1 MPALKLFGRRWLIA
15 SDDVP
20 LWLTVPVL
28 AQFVELVLLIVW
40 LGVAQPSKACPELD
54 SNRVAF
60 EVATFGLLGTLAI
73 VVFLEAY
80 MTVIGFQGSIL
91 ESKKRALISPLLA
104 LTLITYLIQLGFNV
118 LLTVLL
124 IDYPLQCTRGAS
136 KRSVSGVLW
145 ALAWTTW
152 ASVIVLIVMGF
163 WFFNSF
169 PNYMDSSS
177 WSEDYMRSA
186 WTFCSCAMLRSEERK
201 RQKRKSIAIGHS
213 LASLFGHI
221 DYTRTD
227 FIVSFYLAMV
237 MQRHKRE
244 SQEENN
250 KDKDRS
256 NTTPEIAADIET
268 GQLVDVNTLNEAVH
282 YFRHAFAVYGW
293 DLYVLQQGIL
303 CGVPKLCCTAGRNS
317 GDPGCGALPACF
329 TPWKINFKVAEEV
342 LSIGKRNLLF
352 YRDAGQVTDV
362 VPYIISVD
370 QAAKAIVLALRG
382 ATTLDENALD
392 LMLDASDL
400 DRWMDSSHVTWD
412 EPPPDVG
419 DFTESSRY
427 GVHTGYI
434 IAAHA
439 TLADIQKQGV
449 LRDALTGPAAPFAGY
464 TLVVVGHSL
473 GAAMA
478 FLLSLRLRVLVPDL
492 KCYCFSVPG
501 CVASRDVCYEARSWC
516 TSIAFG
522 QEFVPR
528 YSAANLDRIR
538 DEMVLSAARCR
549 RSKTYI
555 IIRWFWNLLFKSSWS
570 EDGLFYPED
579 QISEEVQEV
588 LKDYRAGVD
597 ADERRR
603 DLLDRTKDLTLPGKL
618 IYVREA
624 EVEKIPNACCGKKI
638 LRKYKAEWVNV
649 KDFQD
654 EGILLDTRL
663 LLDHLP
669 NISFDIMKE
678 LSEGADDGGELV
690 SKGGTEGLA

>member
-15 SDDVP
+15 SDDIP

-28 AQFVELVLLIVW
+28 AQFIELVLLVVW

-54 SNRVAF
+54 TNRVPF

-104 LTLITYLIQLGFNV
+104 ITIITYLVQLGFNV

-124 IDYPLQCTRGAS
+124 IDRPFQCTRGAK

-152 ASVIVLIVMGF
+152 ASVIALALMGF

-177 WSEDYMRSA
+177 WSKDYMRGA
-186 WTFCSCAMLRSEERK
+186 WTCCSCAMLRAEERK

-221 DYTRTD
+221 DYTRSD

-244 SQEENN
+244 SKGGAPADTIPTADGCDADVEAG
-250 KDKDRS
+250 KLV
-256 NTTPEIAADIET
+256 DIE
-268 GQLVDVNTLNEAVH
+268 TLNEAVH

-293 DLYVLQQGIL
+293 DLYVLQQGII
-303 CGVPKLCCTAGRNS
+303 CGVPKVCCTAGRKS
-317 GDPGCGALPACF
+317 GDPGCGALPGFF

-342 LSIGKRNLLF
+342 LSIGKRSLLF

-370 QAAKAIVLALRG
+370 QTTKSVVLAMRG

-400 DRWMDSSHVTWD
+400 DRWIDASQVSWE
-412 EPPPDVG
+412 EPPPDVA
-419 DFTESSRY
+419 DFTESSQY
-427 GVHTGYI
+427 GVHTGYM

-439 TLADIQKQGV
+439 TLTDIQKQGV
-449 LRDALTGPAAPFAGY
+449 LRDALIGPTAPFAGY
-464 TLVVVGHSL
+464 KLVVVGHSL

-478 FLLSLRLRVLVPDL
+478 FLLSLRLRVLIPDL
-492 KCYCFSVPG
+492 RCFCFSVPG
-501 CVASRDVCYEARSWC
+501 CVASRDVCNDAKSWC

-528 YSAANLDRIR
+528 YSATNLDRVR

-555 IIRWFWNLLFKSSWS
+555 IIRWFWNLLFKTSWK

-579 QISEEVQEV
+579 QIPEEAQEV
-588 LKDYRAGVD
+588 LKEYRADVD
-597 ADERRR
+597 ADTRRR
-603 DLLDRTKDLTLPGKL
+603 ELLDRTRDLVLPGKL
-618 IYVREA
+618 MYVRETVA
-624 EVEKIPNACCGKKI
+624 EKVPNACCGKKI
-638 LRKYKAEWVNV
+638 VRQYQAEWVEV
-649 KDFQD
+649 EEFLKQ
-654 EGILLDTRL
+654 GILLDTRL

-678 LSEGADDGGELV
+678 LSSKEGDDGGELV
-690 SKGGTEGLA
+690 SKAT